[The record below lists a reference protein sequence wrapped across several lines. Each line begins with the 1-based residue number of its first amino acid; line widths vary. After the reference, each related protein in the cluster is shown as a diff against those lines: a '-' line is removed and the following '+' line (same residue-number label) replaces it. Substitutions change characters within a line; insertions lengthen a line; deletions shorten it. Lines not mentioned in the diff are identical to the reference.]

1 MLQLGDLGAGHLP
14 VFFAIIFT
22 LTLGSTYVFA
32 VWRGDVDPVF
42 PYISAE
48 GDHRPESCFFS
59 MMLNLSSFLSM
70 LIIYLRY
77 SLVSELNRSADL
89 CLKRVNELS
98 LVAGLLGAFGM
109 FLVANFQETAVL
121 TVHLVSAFVCFGS
134 GCVYMIMQAY
144 ISVHMHPLY
153 ANRRIGVIR
162 SLFAIVA
169 VTSFFVAVTFGV
181 LASNEFHKYYPHLP
195 TPRPWSRKKY
205 EPGYELHC
213 ISAMAEWLLAV
224 CNVAFLLSYSRDF
237 EKIQVE
243 LGVQPLVAHL
253 DQSPLWRSAADLGSI
268 SG

>member
-1 MLQLGDLGAGHLP
+1 
-14 VFFAIIFT
+14 
-22 LTLGSTYVFA
+22 STYVFA

-59 MMLNLSSFLSM
+59 MMLNF
-70 LIIYLRY
+70 
-77 SLVSELNRSADL
+77 
-89 CLKRVNELS
+89 
-98 LVAGLLGAFGM
+98 
-109 FLVANFQETAVL
+109 
-121 TVHLVSAFVCFGS
+121 
-134 GCVYMIMQAY
+134 
-144 ISVHMHPLY
+144 VHMHPLY

-169 VTSFFVAVTFGV
+169 VTSFF
-181 LASNEFHKYYPHLP
+181 
-195 TPRPWSRKKY
+195 
-205 EPGYELHC
+205 GYELHC